1 MATARRIKNPRP
13 SADEA
18 PEDEAKADLPPT
30 IARVQIDLWGIKP
43 LLMHNERLAN
53 PFDPITRDIA
63 AITSKRTRQTEDDKR
78 QVQRLEWEG
87 GLYFDRGAPAHG
99 ELPARAGVGPY
110 IPSANLKKC
119 LVNAGAIY
127 RAGTSLIRALF
138 PEDTEITLLYDGPR
152 DIDGLWEAGFLDAR
166 MVGVQRNKVLRTR
179 PKFEQWAL
187 STVFMVETTIVDIY
201 SLTRYLETAG
211 TTTGLGDYRPTF
223 GRFRGKLTPL
233 TPKE

>member
-1 MATARRIKNPRP
+1 MATARKTRKTTAPD
-13 SADEA
+13 DESMGEL
-18 PEDEAKADLPPT
+18 PET
-30 IARVQIDLWGIKP
+30 IARVRIELWGTKP

-53 PFDPITRDIA
+53 PFDEITRAIA
-63 AITSKRTRQTEDDKR
+63 AITSKRTRQTEDDKH

-87 GLYFDRGAPAHG
+87 GLYFDHGTPAHG
-99 ELPARAGVGPY
+99 ELPAREGVGPY

-138 PEDTEITLLYDGPR
+138 PEDSEIPLLYEGPR
-152 DIDGLWEAGFLDAR
+152 DIDGLWDAQFLDAR

-187 STVFMVETTIVDIY
+187 STVFMVETTIVDVY
-201 SLTRYLETAG
+201 SLTRYLDTAG

-223 GRFRGKLTPL
+223 GRFRAKLTPL
-233 TPKE
+233 TDKE